1 MLLPRER
8 RFRAAPSRPA
18 SISQPKAFVRRK
30 LPNHVRRLV
39 WERDGGICT
48 ICGRS
53 EQLQYGHLI
62 AVSRGGSDTPANVF
76 LECQPCNL
84 KRGVSLCDS

>member
-8 RFRAAPSRPA
+8 RFRAAPSRFSSPNK
-18 SISQPKAFVRRK
+18 PTVRRK
-30 LPNHVRRLV
+30 LPSHVRRLV
-39 WERDGGICT
+39 WDRDGGSCT
-48 ICGRS
+48 ICGGHER
-53 EQLQYGHLI
+53 LQYGHLI
-62 AVSRGGSDTPANVF
+62 AVARGGSDTPANVF